1 MSCALIY
8 NALYYLEIINA
19 TILIRGVLWQ
29 VSEKNRNL
37 AENIKG
43 GL

>member
-29 VSEKNRNL
+29 VSGKKRNL
-37 AENIKG
+37 EENTKD